1 MEKFIDQA
9 FPYSEPES
17 TKDVSN
23 WRLVELWFIEKL
35 PVRPCD
41 EHIEAIVRLNYFV
54 RRRHFFG
61 NRKERSMQVRGQA
74 AGRGSWRTASYG
86 LYITRIQDS

>member
-1 MEKFIDQA
+1 VEKFIDQA

-54 RRRHFFG
+54 RRRHFFLG
-61 NRKERSMQVRGQA
+61 IGRKGPCRSA
-74 AGRGSWRTASYG
+74 AKLQDAG
-86 LYITRIQDS
+86 LGVPLAMDST